1 MKTSIHPQML
11 FRVSRNYIGGM
22 TRSGAPTENWSRH
35 IAPTY
40 SKDSYQYY
48 KCCAHTQTQTLRQ
61 RNEHV
66 CLGHRTQLPT
76 KCKDSPLSLLPA
88 IFFIHFS
95 EGKFRYLFVCVFK
108 SVYNTHAYGTCRSL
122 KRPSDL
128 LEQELKAMVSHPV
141 GAGN

>member
-1 MKTSIHPQML
+1 ML
-11 FRVSRNYIGGM
+11 FRVSRDYIGGM
-22 TRSGAPTENWSRH
+22 TRSGALTENRSRH

-48 KCCAHTQTQTLRQ
+48 KYCAHTQTHTLRQ

-66 CLGHRTQLPT
+66 CLGHTPQLPT

-95 EGKFRYLFVCVFK
+95 EGKFRYLLVCVCL
-108 SVYNTHAYGTCRSL
+108 SLCTTHMH
-122 KRPSDL
+122 
-128 LEQELKAMVSHPV
+128 MVPAEV
-141 GAGN
+141 